1 MRAGLTE
8 PGAEAGLRRL
18 AGERMFVSVERFHEL
33 ENLRRSLAM
42 LPPGSAGLNRED
54 AMRVIAE
61 CQALE
66 LRLQRLK
73 DELQRLV
80 WETG

>member
-1 MRAGLTE
+1 
-8 PGAEAGLRRL
+8 
-18 AGERMFVSVERFHEL
+18 MFVAVERFHEL

-42 LPPGSAGLNRED
+42 LPPGSAGLNREEG
-54 AMRVIAE
+54 MRIIAE

-80 WETG
+80 WEAG